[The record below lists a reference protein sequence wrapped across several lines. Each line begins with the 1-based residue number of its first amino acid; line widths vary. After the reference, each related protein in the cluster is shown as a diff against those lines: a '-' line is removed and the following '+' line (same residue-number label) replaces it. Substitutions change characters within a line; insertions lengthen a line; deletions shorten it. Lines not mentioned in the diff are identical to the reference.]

1 MLLVKLS
8 FLMMT
13 VWLRVMVMTMID
25 FLKSICDQF
34 VVLFGRLWAW
44 FLLTDVGMWLADWWP
59 LLGVVLM
66 LLGSGI
72 GWLLIKRDWEK
83 EKG

>member
-1 MLLVKLS
+1 
-8 FLMMT
+8 
-13 VWLRVMVMTMID
+13 MTMID